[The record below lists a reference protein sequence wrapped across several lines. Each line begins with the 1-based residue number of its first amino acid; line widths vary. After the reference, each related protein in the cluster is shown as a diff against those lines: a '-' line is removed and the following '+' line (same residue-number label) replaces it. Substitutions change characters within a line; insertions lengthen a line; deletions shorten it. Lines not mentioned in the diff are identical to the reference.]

1 MTFLQNPAELSLLAT
16 NILSLQLVE
25 RHNIPLTK
33 SMLAGGNEE
42 GDLEGLLVQDLC
54 MVLDISSG
62 PGVPNE
68 NTYEAHEEEEGEPL
82 SGTTRFGLKDAPAAG
97 ATGPEDS
104 LELPFLDYDSV
115 AVAKDNEVI
124 AEDLIITASPEMIQ
138 SQNEVGGSRVGQPSE
153 IVVSGGFQVMHFCE
167 NGMTTSLS

>member
-1 MTFLQNPAELSLLAT
+1 
-16 NILSLQLVE
+16 
-25 RHNIPLTK
+25 
-33 SMLAGGNEE
+33 MLAGGNEE

-62 PGVPNE
+62 PGIPNE
-68 NTYEAHEEEEGEPL
+68 NTYEAHEEEEGELL
-82 SGTTRFGLKDAPAAG
+82 SGTTHFGLKDAPAAG

-167 NGMTTSLS
+167 NGMIEHLFLN

>member
-1 MTFLQNPAELSLLAT
+1 
-16 NILSLQLVE
+16 
-25 RHNIPLTK
+25 
-33 SMLAGGNEE
+33 MLAGGNEE

-62 PGVPNE
+62 PGIPNE
-68 NTYEAHEEEEGEPL
+68 NSNEVQEEEGKPL

-115 AVAKDNEVI
+115 VAVAQDNEVI

-153 IVVSGGFQVMHFCE
+153 IVVSGGFQVVHFCE
-167 NGMTTSLS
+167 KGRTTSHG